1 VRRPRGHAGFPR
13 AHASPLPAAAVPV
26 ILLFAVALPTV
37 GVSLLLVLLGEGAIK
52 RVRARR
58 LERAA

>member
-1 VRRPRGHAGFPR
+1 
-13 AHASPLPAAAVPV
+13 VPV